1 MESDPIDF
9 FLDLSKIDLSQI
21 SASEFK
27 GGVGTVAVI
36 DTLYRSKDGFV
47 YGKLTLRLHENN
59 IVTSSPGFD
68 EYDFE
73 MHYPFLN
80 NIKRNVA
87 TLIGRVVNY
96 GEGQAFNINL
106 HGEGRIG
113 GN

>member
-1 MESDPIDF
+1 MAANWPLIERCNFDSNDG
-9 FLDLSKIDLSQI
+9 LWHYDLSAFYYLFEDEEIQDYRG
-21 SASEFK
+21 A
-27 GGVGTVAVI
+27 
-36 DTLYRSKDGFV
+36 LY
-47 YGKLTLRLHENN
+47 
-59 IVTSSPGFD
+59 